1 MPDGHSPLLRLA
13 AKLLVRPPLLS
24 DLVQV
29 FHNAVL
35 HQDFADLVNMVA
47 PGEAAR
53 VLALPTPEERMGE
66 FLRHV
71 NKHLFPV
78 DTDAGWEGDYEY
90 VVERIPLVMEGLT
103 EDDLH
108 SGDWPIGRRLAW
120 ALVEHP
126 YGGDNDG
133 WWVWLV
139 ESCGA
144 DVPQD
149 LLARLPHGGY
159 GLAAL
164 QERLHGTPY
173 DGLADVYSILHR
185 DTDTYYFDYTH
196 EDGIEMP
203 EWSADEVKAIAEEW
217 ARAKAIMERAA
228 VVEDLLEAAPVETFR
243 MILEAMEASEH
254 EHAASA
260 PNGRSA

>member
-24 DLVQV
+24 DLAQV
-29 FHNAVL
+29 FHNAIL
-35 HQDFADLVNMVA
+35 HQDFVDLVTMVA
-47 PGEAAR
+47 PSEAAR
-53 VLALPTPEERMGE
+53 VLALPGPEERMAA

-71 NKHLFPV
+71 DRNLFPV
-78 DTDAGWEGDYEY
+78 DTDAGWEGDYEW
-90 VVERIPLVMEGLT
+90 VLDRIPLALEGLT

-144 DVPQD
+144 SVPQD

-159 GLAAL
+159 PLEAL

-173 DGLADVYSILHR
+173 EGLVDVRNILHR
-185 DTDTYYFDYTH
+185 DTDTYYFDYSD
-196 EDGIEMP
+196 EDGFDMP
-203 EWSADEVKAIAEEW
+203 EWDADTVKALAGEW
-217 ARAKAIMERAA
+217 ARAKAIMERATA
-228 VVEDLLEAAPVETFR
+228 VEDLLEAAPVETFR
-243 MILEAMEASEH
+243 RILEAMEASEH
-254 EHAASA
+254 EHAA
-260 PNGRSA
+260 